1 MWIYGRHRRQTY
13 LVVNWSVFSPTIY
26 KSYVFYADD
35 CSSYEIARFYVGDV
49 GGRASPSDDNQLS
62 FPVDTSEQPRPSTS
76 RADANDASGTAG
88 FGRPRGNTGGPEPG
102 ASRRRSSSP
111 AAWPP
116 RPAAMSLDSDDDD
129 DDDDVERLATYSS
142 QGAAEPV
149 DCRRDVGA
157 SSPTDDCR
165 RGKQP
170 ATQSRVGANVAAK
183 NRRRRTGVVTSS
195 VTSESADD
203 VDIALSQ

>member
-1 MWIYGRHRRQTY
+1 
-13 LVVNWSVFSPTIY
+13 
-26 KSYVFYADD
+26 
-35 CSSYEIARFYVGDV
+35 
-49 GGRASPSDDNQLS
+49 
-62 FPVDTSEQPRPSTS
+62 
-76 RADANDASGTAG
+76 
-88 FGRPRGNTGGPEPG
+88 
-102 ASRRRSSSP
+102 
-111 AAWPP
+111 
-116 RPAAMSLDSDDDD
+116 MSLDSDDDD

-203 VDIALSQ
+203 VDIALSQWRHLDIWTRLKFISSARPEISFWAEWFHELYLIFIDVMFYLFFLAA